1 MTNRLSPW
9 DKQQAHGDPW
19 HGLVKGGV
27 IELPNSGTKA
37 LAGETPVSGDC
48 FLVQVPGQPAVTTSA
63 EDAAQGMEWTNY
75 GLLYGSQHILYGV
88 ALNELSWLYIAP
100 DNSVWR
106 VQYANGSGDL
116 TFTRFGLLGEDPA
129 AVTQTISLS
138 GVDTGYF
145 TRCLDLTAT
154 GNKALIGSA
163 VESVYYTPS
172 RAAANILG
180 GVYLIEISGTPPAA
194 SATFATLADETAC
207 RGTASNTRIVDVSAF
222 VYMAAPSPTSGLPWP
237 DNSTF
242 ERVEWSYSY
251 STDDADPW
259 SAPPSIPSGKYYP
272 YPNGYGGLFL
282 TSEWVVARGTVAY
295 LPDGTLAHGSS
306 RTYSGKKEVLGVVI
320 GATFAGGTTAQ
331 LVTVDMTLT
340 DSSVGECV
348 TRQGSLS
355 IKIGATAIETLP
367 FESSYGGGVYTIN
380 LGDIFSSASAAALMS
395 GFAVLDIFADDTHV
409 LLAGPSTKETIE
421 GLNSS
426 GELAY
431 GAYSGS
437 WRTRFI
443 PVRYSNNVYGFLY
456 IRGAGWTLTPWN
468 ENTGLLSQRHYARS
482 VFGGDRDE
490 LTVPTRS
497 ISGSYSQPRK
507 RLGFAT
513 VQPVTN
519 VLELADSEVCF
530 K

>member
-1 MTNRLSPW
+1 MTDGETYDLNEIERF
-9 DKQQAHGDPW
+9 GDPW

-63 EDAAQGMEWTNY
+63 EDAAEGMTWTNY

-100 DNSVWR
+100 DETVWR

-129 AVTQTISLS
+129 AVAQTISLS

-180 GVYLIEISGTPPAA
+180 GVFLIEISGTPPAA

-207 RGTASNTRIVDVSAF
+207 RGTASNTRQVAMDRFTTV
-222 VYMAAPSPTSGLPWP
+222 AAPHPTSGLPWP
-237 DNSTF
+237 DTTTY
-242 ERVEWSYSY
+242 ERVDWSYTY
-251 STDDADPW
+251 ATDTGDTNP
-259 SAPPSIPSGKYYP
+259 APTLPAGKYYT
-272 YPNGYGGLFL
+272 YNNGSGGVYL
-282 TSEWVVARGTVAY
+282 TDSWVVAVANPVDLINGTAANG
-295 LPDGTLAHGSS
+295 GTA
-306 RTYSGKKEVLGVVI
+306 TYSGTKAKTGVVI

-331 LVTVDMTLT
+331 LVTVDMSLT
-340 DSSVGECV
+340 DSNSGLAI
-348 TRQGSLS
+348 TREGALA

-367 FESSYGGGVYTIN
+367 FESSYGGGVYTLN

-409 LLAGPSTKETIE
+409 LLAGPSTNETIE

-426 GELAY
+426 GELSS
-431 GAYSGS
+431 GSYSGP
-437 WRTRFI
+437 WLTRFI
-443 PVRYSNNVYGFLY
+443 PVRYSNNAYGFLY

-482 VFGGDRDE
+482 VFGGARKE

-497 ISGSYSQPRK
+497 ISGSFYQPRQ

-513 VQPVTN
+513 AHPVTY
-519 VLELADSEVCF
+519 VLELQDNEVVF